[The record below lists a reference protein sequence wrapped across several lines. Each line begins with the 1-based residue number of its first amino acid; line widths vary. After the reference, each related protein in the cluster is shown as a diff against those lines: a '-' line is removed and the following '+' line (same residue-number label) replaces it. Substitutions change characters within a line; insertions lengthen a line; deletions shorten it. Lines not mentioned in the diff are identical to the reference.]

1 MAILS
6 LGPNTVKVCIR
17 RHPQNTYFNEYVKIG
32 DQEKTDA
39 TSCNRYIIP
48 EPGQM
53 YTIEVT
59 LKRGYNFG
67 NAGSVS
73 ASLCLPGV
81 AKPISALQIRPPN
94 DYKNFIKEDLKV
106 HLTYIKRVRVDGRSI
121 SGARLVFGE
130 VSIDE
135 DLQNETNVMGVDPK
149 DLGSLRIEVKKEKF
163 DLVPMTPG
171 EHAKM
176 IKQDSKEINN
186 LDRSQTLWDV
196 EKIDQENFKKH
207 GITATVGFVGGHPS
221 QPSQSKYRITNYR
234 HGEPLE
240 FLFHC
245 RPAEFLEQVNIVP
258 YPPPLHSFPWEQL
271 NEDERNIALQQLQ
284 ELSKKRATQYGQ
296 IELDPNDW
304 QEEWDSWNEMQPYER
319 KYAFKK
325 LQQEQK
331 TYRRRQVQ
339 NQINEIPASR
349 IQDLDRDTPDAA
361 TEAGSRGSDSRP
373 IVIHDNSPKVS
384 SARKRPANS
393 QLHRERIPSIK
404 QDNLKSHPTAAR
416 RSITKGKPI
425 ERINVDGLSDAGAQM
440 LPAPTIKY
448 DIAQGNAASAKRVK
462 FEEVPE
468 RDGVNL
474 YGIKEFP
481 GEAYQVVAEGKT
493 EQEEVVA
500 DLDQIAEQGE
510 DIAELESVTED
521 ERTEEKKRAEAEQ
534 LARDNEEFERVK
546 SETVRTIAGYME
558 ELKSQK

>member
-130 VSIDE
+130 VSIGISVAFNPRIWSNLALDE

-176 IKQDSKEINN
+176 IKQDSKEVCC
-186 LDRSQTLWDV
+186 SC
-196 EKIDQENFKKH
+196 E
-207 GITATVGFVGGHPS
+207 
-221 QPSQSKYRITNYR
+221 
-234 HGEPLE
+234 
-240 FLFHC
+240 
-245 RPAEFLEQVNIVP
+245 
-258 YPPPLHSFPWEQL
+258 
-271 NEDERNIALQQLQ
+271 
-284 ELSKKRATQYGQ
+284 
-296 IELDPNDW
+296 
-304 QEEWDSWNEMQPYER
+304 
-319 KYAFKK
+319 
-325 LQQEQK
+325 
-331 TYRRRQVQ
+331 
-339 NQINEIPASR
+339 
-349 IQDLDRDTPDAA
+349 
-361 TEAGSRGSDSRP
+361 
-373 IVIHDNSPKVS
+373 
-384 SARKRPANS
+384 
-393 QLHRERIPSIK
+393 
-404 QDNLKSHPTAAR
+404 
-416 RSITKGKPI
+416 
-425 ERINVDGLSDAGAQM
+425 
-440 LPAPTIKY
+440 
-448 DIAQGNAASAKRVK
+448 
-462 FEEVPE
+462 
-468 RDGVNL
+468 
-474 YGIKEFP
+474 
-481 GEAYQVVAEGKT
+481 
-493 EQEEVVA
+493 
-500 DLDQIAEQGE
+500 
-510 DIAELESVTED
+510 
-521 ERTEEKKRAEAEQ
+521 
-534 LARDNEEFERVK
+534 
-546 SETVRTIAGYME
+546 
-558 ELKSQK
+558 